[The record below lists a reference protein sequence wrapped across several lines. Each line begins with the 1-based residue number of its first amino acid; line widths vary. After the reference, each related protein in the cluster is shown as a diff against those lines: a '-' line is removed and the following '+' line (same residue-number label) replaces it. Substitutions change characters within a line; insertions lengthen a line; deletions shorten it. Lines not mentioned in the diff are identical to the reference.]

1 MRIIS
6 GSLKGLRLA
15 LPAKAKIRPTAE
27 RVREALFS
35 ALGSAVCGVD
45 ALDLFAGTGSL
56 GLEALSRGAGSVT
69 MVEKDLRL
77 ARNLTGFCAGL
88 KMFDRVKVLNMDAGK
103 SVDYLSYGSVK
114 FGLIFLDPP
123 YDSDWISRLA
133 LDASFLGLLS
143 PGGLIVV
150 ERTVLSKD
158 SQDFEGQGL
167 ETIFSRKYGATML
180 EIFTS
185 VNSELSLNLGSY

>member
-6 GSLKGLRLA
+6 GRLKGLRLA
-15 LPAKAKIRPTAE
+15 LHAKAKIRPTAE

-45 ALDLFAGTGSL
+45 ALDLFAGTGAL

-77 ARNLTGFCAGL
+77 ARDLAGFCAGL
-88 KMFDRVKVLNMDAGK
+88 KMVDNIKVLNMDAGK
-103 SVDYLSYGSVK
+103 SLDYLSSRQTK

-123 YDSDWISRLA
+123 YDSDWISRL
-133 LDASFLGLLS
+133 LPDASFRGLLS
-143 PGGLIVV
+143 PGGLVVV
-150 ERTVLSKD
+150 ERTGLSKD
-158 SQDFEGQGL
+158 IQDFECHGL
-167 ETIFSRKYGATML
+167 ETTFSRKYGATML
-180 EIFTS
+180 EIFKS
-185 VNSELSLNLGSY
+185 VNSD

>member
-6 GSLKGLRLA
+6 GRLKGLRLA

-35 ALGSAVCGVD
+35 ALGSAVRGVD
-45 ALDLFAGTGSL
+45 ALDLFAGSGSL
-56 GLEALSRGAGSVT
+56 GLEALSRGAGTVT
-69 MVEKDLRL
+69 MVEKDLRV
-77 ARNLTGFCAGL
+77 ARNLDGFCAGL

-103 SVDYLSYGSVK
+103 SLDYLSSRNMK

-123 YDSDWISRLA
+123 YDSDWISIL
-133 LDASFLGLLS
+133 LSDVSFLGLLS
-143 PGGLIVV
+143 PGGLVVV
-150 ERTVLSKD
+150 ERTGLSKD
-158 SQDFEGQGL
+158 IQDFEGQGL

-180 EIFTS
+180 EILTS
-185 VNSELSLNLGSY
+185 VNSELS

>member
-1 MRIIS
+1 
-6 GSLKGLRLA
+6 
-15 LPAKAKIRPTAE
+15 
-27 RVREALFS
+27 
-35 ALGSAVCGVD
+35 
-45 ALDLFAGTGSL
+45 
-56 GLEALSRGAGSVT
+56 
-69 MVEKDLRL
+69 
-77 ARNLTGFCAGL
+77 
-88 KMFDRVKVLNMDAGK
+88 
-103 SVDYLSYGSVK
+103 SYGRVK

-158 SQDFEGQGL
+158 IQDFESQGL